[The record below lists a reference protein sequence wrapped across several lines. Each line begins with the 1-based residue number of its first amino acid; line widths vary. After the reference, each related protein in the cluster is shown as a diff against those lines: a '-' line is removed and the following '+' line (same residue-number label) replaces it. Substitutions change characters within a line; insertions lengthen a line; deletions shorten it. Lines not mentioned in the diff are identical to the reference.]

1 MDDAQLIERAQ
12 SVLRWRQLTDE
23 CIAGEVAAALL
34 TSQGT
39 IYVGVS
45 ISAGCGIGFCAEHS
59 AIAAMVTAGETR
71 IQKLVAISADGKL
84 LPPCGRC
91 RELLYQIDR
100 GNLETEITLEPGR
113 PTRLA
118 ELLPRRWQDLWAPA
132 GNDSKGG
139 M

>member
-1 MDDAQLIERAQ
+1 MDDSQLIERAQ
-12 SVLRWRQLTDE
+12 SVLHVRQLTDE
-23 CIAGEVAAALL
+23 CIAGEVAAALR
-34 TSQGT
+34 TSQGNV
-39 IYVGVS
+39 YVGVS

-100 GNLETEITLEPGR
+100 GNLETEIILGPGR

-118 ELLPRRWQDLWAPA
+118 ELLPRRWQDLWTPAA
-132 GNDSKGG
+132 GNDSIY
-139 M
+139 

>member
-12 SVLRWRQLTDE
+12 SVLHLRQLTDE

-34 TSQGT
+34 TDQGHVYT
-39 IYVGVS
+39 GVS

-71 IQKLVAISADGKL
+71 IQKLAAISADGKL
-84 LPPCGRC
+84 MPPCGRC

-100 GNLETEITLEPGR
+100 GNLATEIILEPGR
-113 PTRLA
+113 PTSLA
-118 ELLPRRWQDLWAPA
+118 ELLPRRWQDLWATA
-132 GNDSKGG
+132 E
-139 M
+139 